1 MACSSPCCYSA
12 VGLCQRGE
20 SVQPPLPVGS
30 TLKFVWIIEGS
41 LIGYVNTGATVADA
55 HGSYGIYLGEVDTV
69 IQRMTIALDAH
80 KLR

>member
-1 MACSSPCCYSA
+1 MFN
-12 VGLCQRGE
+12 
-20 SVQPPLPVGS
+20 VQLPLPVGS
-30 TLKFVWIIEGS
+30 TLESVWIIEGS
-41 LIGYVNTGATVADA
+41 LIGYVNTSATVAEA